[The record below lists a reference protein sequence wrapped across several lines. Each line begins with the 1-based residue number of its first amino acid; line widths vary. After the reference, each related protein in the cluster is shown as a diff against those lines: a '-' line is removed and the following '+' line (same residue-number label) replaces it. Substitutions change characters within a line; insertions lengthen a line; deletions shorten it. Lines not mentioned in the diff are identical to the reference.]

1 MLKISGSLKLALFTV
16 VYFNGSI
23 KKFAFSCKKNLM
35 GATIFYSRLFKCFI
49 DLFNRGILLD
59 FSKSTLINT
68 ASSTALRSTVSEDA
82 RIEPR
87 TVATLTLSQSETVV
101 TRKRI
106 IVYIE
111 YQSVCSF
118 VVIESP
124 HPPPPRQ
131 ACPPPP

>member
-1 MLKISGSLKLALFTV
+1 
-16 VYFNGSI
+16 
-23 KKFAFSCKKNLM
+23 M
-35 GATIFYSRLFKCFI
+35 GATIFYSRLFKCSI

-59 FSKSTLINT
+59 FSKSTLNNT

-87 TVATLTLSQSETVV
+87 TVATLALSQLEAVV

-106 IVYIE
+106 KVYIE
-111 YQSVCSF
+111 YQSVCPF

-124 HPPPPRQ
+124 PPASKCVPPPWTQRGKEQHSLVSEGVGGPSSDNWKKD
-131 ACPPPP
+131 